1 MGQIK
6 YCGGLDAVPGLNLE
20 ILFQKL
26 IQEYYHAEFL
36 PSIHALGKK
45 TLKIFMENV

>member
-6 YCGGLDAVPGLNLE
+6 YCGGLDVVPGLNLE

-26 IQEYYHAEFL
+26 IQEYYCAEFREK
-36 PSIHALGKK
+36 LGKK